1 MVARVQTV
9 HAQVRHVPVHA
20 KARRV
25 RQRVVNSEAALVMAN
40 HAVMHLVL
48 IAVIAQQYVMVVRTL
63 ARKPVVLAM
72 SAPPVLLL
80 VKSIVRVANTVASR
94 PSPAHSPNRLL
105 IHARRVA
112 QSVILSVARQAVRQ
126 MVRSHAPIANR
137 VSKHEFLRN
146 ETDKSVPD
154 GALFDCCA
162 RGVWRFFVFQ

>member
-1 MVARVQTV
+1 VCHTTV
-9 HAQVRHVPVHA
+9 RAQ
-20 KARRV
+20 ARRA
-25 RQRVVNSEAALVMAN
+25 RQRAVNLVAVLVTAN
-40 HAVMHLVL
+40 HAAMRLVQIVHRRVMAVL
-48 IAVIAQQYVMVVRTL
+48 SL

-72 SAPPVLLL
+72 SAPLVLLL

-137 VSKHEFLRN
+137 VSKPNFYEMTLMKALLMERFLFFA
-146 ETDKSVPD
+146 D
-154 GALFDCCA
+154 G
-162 RGVWRFFVFQ
+162 